1 MTNAHRSVDTV
12 LGILSKN
19 LIRQRLDFWGYK
31 TITKSR
37 WPEKKYDFYTLPT
50 PWQVLA
56 GTVITKDKN
65 ISV

>member
-37 WPEKKYDFYTLPT
+37 WPEKNMTFTRCQRLGRS
-50 PWQVLA
+50 WQEP
-56 GTVITKDKN
+56 
-65 ISV
+65 